1 MTTILNNSYLIKV
14 STMIGGGQ
22 RDPNYS
28 KYCPCGFVHAPKPEF
43 VLKVFKKQPFNFLSF
58 GPLRRENSNFLC
70 LVIWF
75 REIAFTMTLFNFFF
89 TLFAIGVSKKVN
101 IMKMFKK
108 NSQKTKFASENAER
122 NISIKKMIIISSKFE
137 IILIAD
143 RRPRVIV
150 EIDPITAPD
159 LIADENLR

>member
-1 MTTILNNSYLIKV
+1 MAASYPV
-14 STMIGGGQ
+14 CNDRGGG

-108 NSQKTKFASENAER
+108 NS
-122 NISIKKMIIISSKFE
+122 
-137 IILIAD
+137 
-143 RRPRVIV
+143 
-150 EIDPITAPD
+150 
-159 LIADENLR
+159 